1 MAIELINRP
10 QPRKPDQITLPTLQR
25 YYRVG
30 YEAVRRHT
38 SDAYVICS
46 NRLGLANVQ
55 VDHQDQELL
64 EFARDFDVHYYSLY
78 APMFK
83 RTTSVQENVNF
94 IYNQRASD
102 LGKVTSPDGNGPVS
116 FVGKE
121 PCRS

>member
-1 MAIELINRP
+1 M
-10 QPRKPDQITLPTLQR
+10 
-25 YYRVG
+25 
-30 YEAVRRHT
+30 RRHT

-55 VDHQDQELL
+55 VDHQELL
-64 EFARDFDVHYYSLY
+64 EFAREFDVHYYSLY

-83 RTTSVQENVNF
+83 RTTSVQEKVDF

-102 LGKVTSPDGNGPVS
+102 LGKVASLDGNGPVS

-121 PCRS
+121 TCCS